1 MAFVILGLE
10 LIVGLVWLAC
20 FIMVIIKMF
29 QNGDTGLAIAC
40 IVLFFCVLGGLIAF
54 IMGWVK
60 SSQYGVK
67 NIMFAWTGAWVLLFI
82 LQAVSMA
89 VLRP

>member
-10 LIVGLVWLAC
+10 GIVFLVWLAC

-29 QNGDTGLAIAC
+29 QNNDTGLAIAC
-40 IVLFFCVLGGLIAF
+40 IVLAFCGIGGLIAF

-60 SSQYGVK
+60 SAQYGIK
-67 NIMFAWTGAWVLLFI
+67 NIMFAWTGAIVALIVLQI
-82 LQAVSMA
+82 AATVM
-89 VLRP
+89 LR

>member
-10 LIVGLVWLAC
+10 AVVALVSLAC

-40 IVLFFCVLGGLIAF
+40 IVLIFCGIGGLIAF

-60 SSQYGVK
+60 SGQYGVK
-67 NIMFAWTGAWVLLFI
+67 NIMLAWTGCIGAMIVLQI
-82 LQAVSMA
+82 AAAVM
-89 VLRP
+89 LK